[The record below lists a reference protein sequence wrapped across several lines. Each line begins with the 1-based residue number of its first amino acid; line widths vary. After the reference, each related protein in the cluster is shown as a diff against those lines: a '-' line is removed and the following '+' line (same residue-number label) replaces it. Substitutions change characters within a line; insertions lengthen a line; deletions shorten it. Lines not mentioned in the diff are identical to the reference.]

1 MKKQGQDKTANP
13 KSKKIGIGI
22 GILALLVI
30 VIVGICLW
38 MVMTDKSYEV
48 EEVGEHQYFKLY
60 QQEQYGIIDRNGNI
74 IIEPQYDMIQIPN
87 PSKAI
92 FICYSNYQSGKED
105 YQTMVVNDKKEV
117 LFSKYEQVT
126 ALAFKDASVDEVP
139 FEKSVLRYKQ
149 NGKYGIIDFT
159 GKELTKPIYDSI
171 ESLSYKEG
179 CLVVEQ
185 EGKYGVI
192 NIKGKEMIPVE
203 YDSITADGYYEES
216 TKYQKAGFIVAN
228 KTEQGYRYGYITY
241 QGEEL
246 LEAKYNE
253 IDRVTDIKEEDIYL
267 LAFENGQATIR
278 KNKEAVTEEKYEEV
292 EYNSNHDMFIVQK
305 AGKEG
310 VVTREGQTILQPEY
324 NTVLFVNN
332 GIQVQKDGNVELYN
346 FQGEKQE
353 QEEITYIAVENTP
366 YRIAVQEDQLYGVVD
381 ENKNLILDKKYT
393 YIEYA
398 FGDNFIVTEEG
409 KVGVVNSKREQKI
422 PSTYGV
428 IQKLENSNV
437 LQAIDT
443 TTNTTDLYN
452 VNLEKVASFS
462 NATVYVEENYIKIS
476 TDTQREYFDKQG
488 NQLQNTSIFT
498 ENTLFAYQEN
508 GKWGFKDKEGNTI
521 IEPIYDMVTE
531 CNDYGFAG
539 IKQNDKWGVVDKEGN
554 ILVEPSYSIDWE
566 EPEFIGKY
574 CRLNFGYGLE
584 YYTDELVE
592 E

>member
-1 MKKQGQDKTANP
+1 MKKQVEKKVSNA
-13 KSKKIGIGI
+13 KSKKVGII
-22 GILALLVI
+22 IVLVI
-30 VIVGICLW
+30 LIIAVMLGVLLYFS
-38 MVMTDKSYEV
+38 MTDKSYEV

-60 QQEQYGIIDRNGNI
+60 EQEQYGIIDKNGNI

-87 PSKAI
+87 PSKSI
-92 FICYSNYQSGKED
+92 FICYSNYQSNED

-149 NGKYGIIDFT
+149 DGKYGIIDFT

-179 CLVVEQ
+179 CLLVGQ

-192 NIKGKEMIPVE
+192 NIKGKEMVPVE
-203 YDSITADGYYEES
+203 YDTITADGYYEEAS
-216 TKYQKAGFIVAN
+216 KYQEAGFIVAN

-241 QGEEL
+241 KGEQL

-253 IDRVTDIKEEDIYL
+253 IDRITEIKGEDIYL
-267 LAFENGQATIR
+267 LAFENGQATIM
-278 KNKEAVTEEKYEEV
+278 KNKESITQEKYEEA
-292 EYNSNHDMFIVQK
+292 EYNNSHDMFIVQK

-310 VVTREGQTILQPEY
+310 VITREGKTILEPEF
-324 NTVLFVNN
+324 NTILFVNN
-332 GIQVQKDGNVELYN
+332 GIQTQKDGNIELYN

-353 QEEITYIAVENTP
+353 IEETSYIAIEGTP
-366 YRIAVQEDQLYGVVD
+366 YSIAIQDNQLYGVVD
-381 ENKNLILDKKYT
+381 ENKSPILDSKYT

-398 FGDNFIVTEEG
+398 FGDNFIVTEGG
-409 KVGVVNSKREQKI
+409 KVGVMNSKKEQKI

-428 IQKLENSNV
+428 IQKLENANV

-443 TTNTTDLYN
+443 STNTTDLYN
-452 VNLEKVASFS
+452 ESLEKVASFS
-462 NATVYVEENYIKIS
+462 DATVYVEDSYIKIS

-488 NQLQNTSIFT
+488 KQVQNTSIFT

-508 GKWGFKDKEGNTI
+508 GKWGFKDKEGNTVI
-521 IEPIYDMVTE
+521 QPIYDMVTE
-531 CNDYGFAG
+531 CNSYGFAG
-539 IKQNDKWGVVDKEGN
+539 IKQNGKWGVIDKNGN
-554 ILVEPSYSIDWE
+554 ILVEPVYSIDWE